1 MTTAARPPAAGNTG
15 FAVDNLRFVQQGR
28 TLLADLHLRVVPGEF
43 VCLYGPAGCGK
54 SVLLRLLAG
63 LEIPSFGSVSFAGR
77 PVAGQDIERGLIVH
91 DSGLFPWLSLTDN
104 LVMAIDAAHP
114 DLPAAHSRKRALDYL
129 ALAGLHEVGDKHPLE
144 LSQALRL
151 RGTLARALALDSP
164 VLLLD
169 DPLCVFEAPERTEL
183 QELLAVLFNSA
194 LPRRTVI
201 LATQDMDEA
210 LTLADRIIGLG
221 PTAGPS
227 IVDAT
232 VPVPR
237 PRERNALYDAP
248 KFQALRR
255 HINDSYRQERRQRLA
270 AREFFGFGEG
280 I

>member
-1 MTTAARPPAAGNTG
+1 MTTAARPPAVGNAG

-28 TLLADLHLRVVPGEF
+28 TLLADLRLRVASGEF

-114 DLPAAHSRKRALDYL
+114 DLPAAHSRKRAKDYL

-169 DPLCVFEAPERTEL
+169 DPLCVFEASERSEL
-183 QELLAVLFNSA
+183 QELLATLFDAA
-194 LPRRTVI
+194 LPRRTII
-201 LATQDMDEA
+201 LATQDIDEA
-210 LTLADRIIGLG
+210 LALADRIIGLG
-221 PTAGPS
+221 PTAGPA
-227 IVDAT
+227 IVDVD

-237 PRERNALYDAP
+237 PRERNTLYDAP
-248 KFQALRR
+248 QFQALRR
-255 HINDSYRQERRQRLA
+255 RINDSYRQERRQRLA